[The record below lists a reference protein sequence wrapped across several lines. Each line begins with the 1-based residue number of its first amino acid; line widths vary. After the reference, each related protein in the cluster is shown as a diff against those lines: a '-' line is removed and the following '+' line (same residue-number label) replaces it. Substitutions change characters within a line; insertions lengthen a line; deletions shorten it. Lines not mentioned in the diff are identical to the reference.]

1 MVESGIAAVA
11 LLVGRVLFGGLLA
24 VQGLNHFTGTEEMA
38 GYAQAKGLPAP
49 RFSVLASGG
58 LLVAGGLALVVGV
71 LPGVAAGAIALFLV
85 VSGVA
90 MHDFWAVPEDQQQD
104 EMVQFMKNIELA
116 GAALVF
122 LAVSTLE
129 WGYAL
134 GVGL

>member
-24 VQGLNHFTGTEEMA
+24 VQGLSHFTGTEEMA

-49 RFSVLASGG
+49 RVSVLASGG
-58 LLVAGGLALVVGV
+58 LLVAGGLALVVGI
-71 LPGVAAGAIALFLV
+71 LPGVAAGAVALFLV
-85 VSGVA
+85 VSAVA

-134 GVGL
+134 GIGL